1 MSINDSEGRTV
12 HFKDSFAPNFATN
25 PHPPLC
31 TKLCYPITQME
42 VQEAA
47 SKLKKNRAYGPDY
60 VPNELL
66 KYACASNETAQWIEC
81 DCGRQNTPERN

>member
-1 MSINDSEGRTV
+1 
-12 HFKDSFAPNFATN
+12 
-25 PHPPLC
+25 
-31 TKLCYPITQME
+31 ME